1 MDCDILIIGAG
12 ALGMSSAYHIKEKYP
27 DKKILVV
34 DKYGGSAQGNSAKS
48 EGAYRNMF
56 ISETNY
62 KLANSTIDW
71 LSHMQNDMG
80 YDLKLHN
87 VGYLWLYSDEQF
99 SKLKAGYRRM
109 EDLGAEINYLD
120 ESQLQKSIPD
130 LVTGFHGDEDAEL
143 MGLHPVDVGV
153 FGKKCGSLDADA
165 MVKAYESEFLKL
177 GGETKYNTTV
187 QSLILKPSEELGIPG
202 EPFIWQEK
210 TITGAKTSIGD
221 ITAETTVL
229 APGAWAGELLEPVG
243 LDSYIRPK
251 KRQLFAFKHPNLD
264 GLLKVRDLNSS
275 GGLPLTILPTAGVYL
290 KSEITEGSL
299 WVGCADDI
307 GRAFKLEE
315 DAQPEDDYYTNNIY
329 HVLEKYFPCFHDIR
343 PVNSWAGQYAIN
355 SFDGIPIVEPHS
367 GLIYVG
373 GASGSG
379 IMKCD
384 ALGRIAAS
392 VYGGEEVAQLY
403 DGSEFRVEDI
413 GISNRNVKK
422 ESMII

>member
-210 TITGAKTSIGD
+210 TITGAKTSRG
-221 ITAETTVL
+221 
-229 APGAWAGELLEPVG
+229 
-243 LDSYIRPK
+243 
-251 KRQLFAFKHPNLD
+251 
-264 GLLKVRDLNSS
+264 
-275 GGLPLTILPTAGVYL
+275 
-290 KSEITEGSL
+290 
-299 WVGCADDI
+299 
-307 GRAFKLEE
+307 
-315 DAQPEDDYYTNNIY
+315 
-329 HVLEKYFPCFHDIR
+329 
-343 PVNSWAGQYAIN
+343 
-355 SFDGIPIVEPHS
+355 
-367 GLIYVG
+367 
-373 GASGSG
+373 
-379 IMKCD
+379 
-384 ALGRIAAS
+384 
-392 VYGGEEVAQLY
+392 
-403 DGSEFRVEDI
+403 
-413 GISNRNVKK
+413 
-422 ESMII
+422 